1 MRSLRFIFLS
11 VLLVM
16 SAMTSGAQIRI
27 VSREALDA
35 VASPRLSKDSSSLDF
50 DVRHIV
56 AAPMKNDESPATFK
70 VEMTNIGEDTLDILR
85 LQTSC
90 SCVSAT
96 AAQKKLA
103 PGTKTVLTVR
113 YDPKGHLGR
122 FEHKI
127 FVYTTPGNAPSAVLR
142 LSVDVEDGS
151 DISGTY
157 QERMGKIALRSRNI
171 AFIKNRKAVEVL
183 KFVNLSGKDLK
194 LECEDMFLPDCISFE
209 SRPKVT
215 GPGQEGEIVITYDP
229 SSGPSPDRAKLIL
242 KNLGVQ
248 PSQSTINI
256 TIE

>member
-1 MRSLRFIFLS
+1 MKSLRFIFFS

-27 VSREALDA
+27 VPREALDA
-35 VASPRLSKDSSSLDF
+35 VASPRLSRDSSSLDF

-56 AAPMKNDESPATFK
+56 AGSVRNDDSPVTFK
-70 VEMTNIGEDTLDILR
+70 VEMTNVGEEAIEVLKV
-85 LQTSC
+85 QTTC
-90 SCVSAT
+90 SCVSAVT
-96 AAQKKLA
+96 GQNLLA
-103 PGTKTVLTVR
+103 PGAMTTLTVR

-127 FVYTTPGNAPSAVLR
+127 FVYTRPGNAPSAVLR

-151 DISGTY
+151 DISGSY
-157 QERMGKIALRSRNI
+157 QERMGKIAMRSRNI
-171 AFIKNRKAVEVL
+171 TFIKDRKAVEVL

-194 LECEDMFLPDCISFE
+194 LECESMFLPDCISFE
-209 SRPKVT
+209 SRPAVT
-215 GPGQEGEIVITYDP
+215 GPGKEGEIVITYDP
-229 SSGPSPDRAKLIL
+229 SLGTSADHVRLIL

-248 PSQSTINI
+248 PSQSTIII